1 MEIKKLSKK
10 GNGRRRVTSPRVG
23 MKGGKSW
30 KQKVYVGEGDGG
42 IDPSIDP
49 HLRSSYIV
57 WRIRPNTFSSLNIPH
72 KFLTFKM
79 TKLNIFSNAS
89 IFFKKNRNTSLIFF
103 NLLIIF
109 LENLKHYLEVLFLAV
124 YVR

>member
-1 MEIKKLSKK
+1 
-10 GNGRRRVTSPRVG
+10 
-23 MKGGKSW
+23 
-30 KQKVYVGEGDGG
+30 
-42 IDPSIDP
+42 
-49 HLRSSYIV
+49 
-57 WRIRPNTFSSLNIPH
+57 
-72 KFLTFKM
+72 M